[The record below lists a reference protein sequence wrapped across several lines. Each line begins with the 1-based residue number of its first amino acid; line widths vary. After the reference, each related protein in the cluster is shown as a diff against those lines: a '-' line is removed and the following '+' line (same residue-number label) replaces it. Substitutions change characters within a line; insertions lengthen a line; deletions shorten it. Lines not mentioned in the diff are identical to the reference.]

1 MKKMLASLYL
11 FAAVM
16 FSGAADV
23 PVLLPVKAE
32 IPPVI
37 DGKLDDL
44 VWKSAQSYTGL
55 KVAGGKEPSRPTSFQ
70 LAYTDTAL
78 ILGVKVFIKPSEL
91 PSEAD
96 VRKEYSV
103 YHTECIEIMLD
114 PAGTGD
120 TYTHLLVNSI
130 GRRSFSW
137 REQNGYVSSK
147 LRHLEWQTAVHRD
160 KDFWSAEIRIPYY
173 SLNLFPNQIRKPGA
187 KWLFNLVRNAYNL
200 PDVKLEYS
208 SLANGLVHSPGNYVY
223 IDAPPPAGS
232 PEVDLS
238 PYLWTVNP
246 AESKLLLLDG
256 RSVMKTKLKV
266 KNQTGAERQIVVSQ
280 SFRPKDGTMLPE
292 QRAELTVPADGE
304 VVCAMPDQQLTASGK
319 YEVTV
324 SLRDRQSNRL
334 LNRRYFDREVILIP
348 LAVKLEDPHYRNAIF
363 ATQKLDK
370 VRYTLQFKGEAGS
383 GWKMVSGIRLAGG
396 KELTRESRA
405 LAAENRFEFPAGPL
419 PEERMEIYAQVT
431 DGSGKVRFSCTEPLR
446 KLPYRK
452 NEVWRGKDGIWR
464 VDGKKTFILASWGS
478 CDVSFLP
485 DYNIV
490 VPDGLGRNGKGMR
503 INRATIFGIGKIRRQ
518 LREKGATDEVKEQYR
533 QIVRRTKDDPT
544 LFAHYLCDEP
554 DCFGFTVER
563 LEAVGKII
571 ADEDP
576 YHPLLISTTSR
587 GGTAYGKC
595 AELNGMHVYPRP
607 IQGKTMCGFERIVMH
622 MDRITNLFRT
632 AGIPQDV
639 VFLHQ
644 GFNYGDCGV
653 SVSNRVPSYE
663 EYRNQNLM
671 VLILGA
677 KGLFQYNRT
686 EETYPEL
693 YLGLPELIREQ
704 KLVGEQAIIQ
714 NPSDVSPESSV
725 PSVRMLARKTDGGHY
740 WLLAC
745 NMSHDTVDAKIRFA
759 PFGSGKFMVLS
770 EDRTVEGAEITEH
783 FTPFQ
788 VHVYTN
794 QPDLPTLKPV
804 KQINEEI
811 ERVYAARKK
820 PGNLVYQRNEQEVL
834 KVTASSNRADSRRK
848 DAALWHL
855 TDGVTE
861 GRPAKAHGGGV
872 IVYCDKTPGE
882 WPDWVQYDFRT
893 PVTVGRVE
901 IFPVANSVKDYEL
914 QVWDGAKFVTV
925 HRASN
930 VSGKK
935 LTASFE
941 PVRTEK
947 LRLVVTAGRGKNTML
962 YEMDVYEK

>member
-1 MKKMLASLYL
+1 MKKITASLCL
-11 FAAVM
+11 AAAAV
-16 FSGAADV
+16 FSGVADT
-23 PVLLPVKAE
+23 PVLQPVKAE

-37 DGKLDDL
+37 DGRLNDP
-44 VWKSAQSYTGL
+44 VWKTAPVLGGL
-55 KVAGGKEPSRPTSFQ
+55 KVAGGKEPSRKTTFQ
-70 LAYTDTAL
+70 LACTDTAL
-78 ILGVKVFIKPSEL
+78 ILGVKVFIKASEL

-96 VRKEYSV
+96 IRKEFSV

-114 PAGTGD
+114 PAGAGD
-120 TYTHLLVNSI
+120 TYTHLLVDSI
-130 GRRSFSW
+130 NRRSFAW
-137 REQNGYVSSK
+137 REQSGYVSSK
-147 LRHLEWQTAVHRD
+147 LNHLEWQSAVHRD
-160 KDFWSAEIRIPYY
+160 RDFWSAEIRIPYY
-173 SLNLFPNQIRKPGA
+173 SLNLYPNQVKSGA

-200 PDVKLEYS
+200 PEVKLEYS
-208 SLANGLVHSPGNYVY
+208 SLAKGMTHSPGNFVA
-223 IDAPPPAGS
+223 IAAPEA
-232 PEVDLS
+232 DLT
-238 PYLWTVNP
+238 PYLWTVDP
-246 AESKLLLLDG
+246 AESKLQLLEG
-256 RSVMKTKLKV
+256 KSVMKTKLQV
-266 KNQTGAERQIVVSQ
+266 KNQTGAAREIVVTQ
-280 SFRPKDGTMLPE
+280 AFRPKGGTLLPE
-292 QRAELTVPADGE
+292 KRAELNAPPEAGTICP
-304 VVCAMPDQQLTASGK
+304 MPDQPLSIAGK
-319 YEVTV
+319 YEVAV
-324 SLRDRQSNRL
+324 SLRDRKTNRL

-370 VRYTLQFKGEAGS
+370 VRYTLQFKGEAGD

-396 KELTRESRA
+396 KELVRASRP
-405 LAAENRFEFPAGPL
+405 LSAETRFEFPAGPL
-419 PEERMEIYAQVT
+419 PEERMEIFAQVT
-431 DGSGKVRFSCTEPLR
+431 DASGKVRFSCTEPLR

-452 NEVWRGKDGIWR
+452 NEVWRGKDGVWR
-464 VDGKKTFILASWGS
+464 VDGKKTFILASWGA

-490 VPDGLGRNGKGMR
+490 VPDGLGRNGKGLR
-503 INRATIFGIGKIRRQ
+503 INRATIFGIGKLRRM

-533 QIVRRTKDDPT
+533 QIVRRTKDDPL

-563 LEAVGKII
+563 LEAVQKVI

-576 YHPLLISTTSR
+576 YHPILISTTSR

-622 MDRITNLFRT
+622 MDRIINVFRT
-632 AGIPQDV
+632 GGIQQDV

-653 SVSNRVPSYE
+653 APSNRVPSYE
-663 EYRNQNLM
+663 EFRNQNLM

-704 KLVGEQAIIQ
+704 KLVGEEAVIQ
-714 NPSDVSPESSV
+714 PPSDVEPKSSV
-725 PSVRMLARKTDGGHY
+725 PSVRMLARKNDKGYY

-745 NMSHDTVDAKIRFA
+745 NMSHDTVDAKISFA
-759 PFGSGKFMVLS
+759 PFGSGKFTVLS
-770 EDRTVEGAEITEH
+770 EDRTVQGAEITEH

-794 QPDLPTLKPV
+794 QPDLPELKSV
-804 KQINEEI
+804 RQINAEI
-811 ERVYAARKK
+811 EQVYAARKK

-834 KVTASSNRADSRRK
+834 KVTASSNQADSRRK

-855 TDGVTE
+855 TDGMTE
-861 GRPAKAHGGGV
+861 GRPAKSHGSGV
-872 IVYCDKTPGE
+872 VAYCDKTPGE
-882 WPDWVQYDFRT
+882 WPDWIQYDFRA
-893 PVTVGRVE
+893 PLTVGRVE
-901 IFPVANSVKDYEL
+901 IFPVADSVKDYEL
-914 QVWDGAKFVTV
+914 QVWDGGKFVTV
-925 HRASN
+925 HKASN

-935 LTASFE
+935 LTAVFK
-941 PVRTEK
+941 PVKTEK
-947 LRLVVTAGRGKNTML
+947 LRLVVTAGRGKNTRL
-962 YEMDVYEK
+962 FEMDVYEK